1 MITLYNINEEKM
13 MTVAE
18 ITAAQSFAGMKIL
31 LYGDLGS
38 GKTFFVRHFI
48 KALSKNSDITV
59 SSPTFPVQRI
69 YDTTPR
75 TSHIDLYRIADPDE
89 IEYLDIFSDDSMI
102 YLIEWAQYLDYLIPK
117 EYLKIHIDY
126 TDKIELRNI
135 SIFSDS
141 EKYSRIIKSIDEW
154 RKNNENRNSGT

>member
-1 MITLYNINEEKM
+1 
-13 MTVAE
+13 
-18 ITAAQSFAGMKIL
+18 
-31 LYGDLGS
+31 
-38 GKTFFVRHFI
+38 
-48 KALSKNSDITV
+48 
-59 SSPTFPVQRI
+59 
-69 YDTTPR
+69 
-75 TSHIDLYRIADPDE
+75 
-89 IEYLDIFSDDSMI
+89 MI

-141 EKYSRIIKSIDEW
+141 EKYSLIIKSIDEW